1 MASICAC
8 NFLSKFQITCHVIES
23 AIFFVYSVVFTYQKR
38 TRSFYSAFW
47 LQCLL
52 ITMQPLLLFSYCSVI
67 LLRISCCEG
76 YNTGKVD
83 RVCTQS
89 YNEILSFLLNTL
101 SITTFIVIIIIIII
115 IIIIT
120 IVFSLASCS
129 SHWRSRVHRW
139 NLGAMMRVVMVYLMD
154 QLLLK
159 IWTVPRRTNF

>member
-52 ITMQPLLLFSYCSVI
+52 ITMQLLLLFSYYSVI

-76 YNTGKVD
+76 YNTVKVD

-89 YNEILSFLLNTL
+89 YYEILSFLLNTL
-101 SITTFIVIIIIIII
+101 SVTTLIV

-139 NLGAMMRVVMVYLMD
+139 NLGAMMKVEMVYFMD

>member
-52 ITMQPLLLFSYCSVI
+52 ITMQLLLLFSYCSVI
-67 LLRISCCEG
+67 LWRISCCEG

-101 SITTFIVIIIIIII
+101 SITMFTAII

-129 SHWRSRVHRW
+129 SHWRNRVHRW
-139 NLGAMMRVVMVYLMD
+139 NLRAMMRVVMVYLMD

-159 IWTVPRRTNF
+159 IWTVPSRTNF

>member
-8 NFLSKFQITCHVIES
+8 NFLNKFQITCHVIES
-23 AIFFVYSVVFTYQKR
+23 AIFFVYSVVLTYQKR

-52 ITMQPLLLFSYCSVI
+52 ITMQLLLLFSYCSVI

-101 SITTFIVIIIIIII
+101 SVTPFID
-115 IIIIT
+115 IIIT

-154 QLLLK
+154 QLPLEIL
-159 IWTVPRRTNF
+159 TVPRRTNF

>member
-38 TRSFYSAFW
+38 TRSFYSALW
-47 LQCLL
+47 SQCLL
-52 ITMQPLLLFSYCSVI
+52 ITMQLLLLFSYCSVI
-67 LLRISCCEG
+67 LSRISCCEG

-83 RVCTQS
+83 RVCTKS

-101 SITTFIVIIIIIII
+101 SITTFIVIIIIT
-115 IIIIT
+115 T

-129 SHWRSRVHRW
+129 SHWRSRVNRW

>member
-8 NFLSKFQITCHVIES
+8 NFLNKFQITCHVIES

-52 ITMQPLLLFSYCSVI
+52 ITMQLLLLFSYCSVI

-101 SITTFIVIIIIIII
+101 SVTPFIV
-115 IIIIT
+115 IIIT

-154 QLLLK
+154 QLPLE